1 VAVAVAVAVDIALKV
16 LLVAGVDVMV
26 WAWILAIKTNATAHL
41 TVGQVGQLA
50 APVKQGRVL
59 PVQEPTIIAAE
70 GNTMIS
76 NAGLIGDVLGIIN
89 KLATV
94 PLQEMITTVEMVEE
108 DKVLVTFLVLELLVE
123 AQQLAVM
130 VEHLVQMDRMEE
142 IIVQLLPEVILDL
155 LDII

>member
-1 VAVAVAVAVDIALKV
+1 
-16 LLVAGVDVMV
+16 MV
-26 WAWILAIKTNATAHL
+26 
-41 TVGQVGQLA
+41 
-50 APVKQGRVL
+50 
-59 PVQEPTIIAAE
+59 
-70 GNTMIS
+70 S
-76 NAGLIGDVLGIIN
+76 NAGVIGDVLGIIN

-142 IIVQLLPEVILDL
+142 IIVQLLQEVILDL